1 MSIAQINHAC
11 TIIQRTADVA
21 DTYGDLSKT
30 ETTTDAVC
38 ELQPLPSTGRSEV
51 EGGNLTETLFNLY
64 LDGLVAL
71 NADDAVIIDSETY
84 ELVGDS
90 APRRDP
96 QTQSVLY
103 TKCVVRR
110 LRDA

>member
-1 MSIAQINHAC
+1 MTIPQINRVC
-11 TIIQRTADVA
+11 MIISRTADVA
-21 DTYGDLSKT
+21 DTFGDITKT
-30 ETTTDAVC
+30 ESTTDAIC
-38 ELQPLPSTGRSEV
+38 ELQPLPGRSEV

-64 LDGLVAL
+64 LSGMVAL

-96 QTQSVLY
+96 QTQQVLY
-103 TKCVVRR
+103 TKAVVKR

>member
-1 MSIAQINHAC
+1 MTISQINRAC
-11 TIIQRTADVA
+11 TIVSRTADTA
-21 DTYGDLSKT
+21 DTFGDLTKT
-30 ETTTDAVC
+30 ETSTSAFC
-38 ELQPLPSTGRSEV
+38 ELQPLPSPREL

-64 LDGLVAL
+64 LDGEYDL

-84 ELVGDS
+84 ELIGDS

-103 TKCVVRR
+103 TKALVRR
-110 LRDA
+110 LRDE